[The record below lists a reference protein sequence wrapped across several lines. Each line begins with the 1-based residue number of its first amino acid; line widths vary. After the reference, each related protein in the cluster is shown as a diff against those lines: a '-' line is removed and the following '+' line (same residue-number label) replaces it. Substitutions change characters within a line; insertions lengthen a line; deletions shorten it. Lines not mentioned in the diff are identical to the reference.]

1 MGTTARGR
9 LALVALG
16 GAVAALTATTAF
28 ASSQAV
34 KPPPSIKS
42 AGKIVYCTDA
52 TYPPE
57 ESFQG
62 SKIVG
67 SDIDIATGVAK
78 QMGVKAEF
86 KNTGFDGII
95 AALLSKRCDSV
106 ISGMNDTPDRR
117 KQVDFV
123 DYLKVGQSIMVKKGN
138 PDHISSLESLA
149 GHTVSVESGTTN
161 RDFLAATSK
170 KLTKQGK
177 KAISIKTFPKD
188 TDAFAAL
195 KAGRVDAYFA
205 DAPPVAYYA
214 KTDKSVVV
222 AGSPVNPFP
231 IGIAIRKKDP
241 LRASTQKAIAAL
253 YKNGSM
259 KRILAKWG
267 MSKAAV
273 LLKK

>member
-1 MGTTARGR
+1 MSVRNL
-9 LALVALG
+9 LALVAG
-16 GAVAALTATTAF
+16 GAALVAVVATA
-28 ASSQAV
+28 ASATSQAIT
-34 KPPPSIKS
+34 PPPAIKS
-42 AGKIVYCTDA
+42 AGKIVFCTDA

-57 ESFQG
+57 EYFQG

-67 SDIDIATGVAK
+67 SDIDIGTGVAK
-78 QMGVKAEF
+78 AMGVGAQF
-86 KNTGFDGII
+86 RNTGFDGII
-95 AALLSKRCDSV
+95 AALLSKRCDAV

-138 PDHISSLESLA
+138 PDHISTLESLS

-161 RDFLAATSK
+161 REFLAATSK
-170 KLTKQGK
+170 KLVKQGK
-177 KAISIKTFPKD
+177 PAIQIKTFPKD

-195 KAGRVDAYFA
+195 KAGRVDAYYA

-214 KTDKSVVV
+214 KTDKNVVV

-231 IGIAIRKKDP
+231 IGIAIRKGDP
-241 LRASTQKAIAAL
+241 LRAATQKAIAQL
-253 YKNGSM
+253 YATGSM
-259 KRILAKWG
+259 KRIVAKWG
-267 MSKAAV
+267 MAKAVV

>member
-1 MGTTARGR
+1 MGTTTRSR
-9 LALVALG
+9 LALVAAG
-16 GAVAALTATTAF
+16 GVAAALAATTAF
-28 ASSQAV
+28 ASGQAV

-57 ESFQG
+57 EYFQG

-67 SDIDIATGVAK
+67 SDIDIGTGVAK
-78 QMGVKAEF
+78 QMAVKAQF

-95 AALLSKRCDSV
+95 AALLSKRCDAV

-138 PDHISSLESLA
+138 PDKISTLESLS
-149 GHTVSVESGTTN
+149 GHTVSVEAGTTN
-161 RDFLAATSK
+161 RDFLAATSA

-177 KAISIKTFPKD
+177 KGINIKTFPKD

-195 KAGRVDAYFA
+195 KAGRVDAYYA

-214 KTDKSVVV
+214 KTDKTVVV

-231 IGIAIRKKDP
+231 IGIAIRKHDP
-241 LRASTQKAIAAL
+241 LRGATQKAIAAL
-253 YKNGSM
+253 YANGSM
-259 KRILAKWG
+259 KKIVARWG
-267 MSKAAV
+267 MAKAV
-273 LLKK
+273 ILLKK

>member
-1 MGTTARGR
+1 MNGKRMRIG
-9 LALVALG
+9 LAAA
-16 GAVAALTATTAF
+16 GAVAAVVTAGI
-28 ASSQAV
+28 ASAAPSKV
-34 KPPPSIKS
+34 TPPPAIRS
-42 AGKIVYCTDA
+42 AGKIVFCTDA

-57 ESFQG
+57 ESFKG

-67 SDIDIATGVAK
+67 SDIDIGTGVAAS
-78 QMGVKAEF
+78 MGVKAEF

-95 AALLSKRCDSV
+95 AALLTKRCDAV
-106 ISGMNDTPDRR
+106 ISGMNDTPERR

-138 PDHISSLESLA
+138 PDHIGSLESLA

-161 RDFLAATSK
+161 RDFLAATSA

-195 KAGRVDAYFA
+195 KAGRVDAYYA

-214 KTDKSVVV
+214 KTDKSVEV
-222 AGSPVNPFP
+222 AGSPINPIP
-231 IGIAIRKKDP
+231 IGIAIRKKDL
-241 LRASTQKAIAAL
+241 LRVATQKAIGQL
-253 YKNGSM
+253 YASGTM
-259 KRILAKWG
+259 KKIVARWG
-267 MSKAAV
+267 MSEAVV